1 MKKYNEWNEIK
12 KQIDNNHFINTKI
25 GEIYNAMLGENVGF
39 EQSGRGEKFLRPV
52 VVFKRFGKAT
62 ILAIPL
68 STTLKRGKYYFEF
81 KFVADKVSVAI
92 LSQIKLIDTRRL
104 YKKLG
109 RMQSEQFHNMQ
120 EKFNAL

>member
-12 KQIDNNHFINTKI
+12 KQIDNNHFINTKV

-52 VVFKRFGKAT
+52 VVFKRFGKET

-81 KFVADKVSVAI
+81 SFRVQTVSVAI
-92 LSQIKLIDTRRL
+92 LTQIKLIDTRRL
-104 YKKLG
+104 YKKIG